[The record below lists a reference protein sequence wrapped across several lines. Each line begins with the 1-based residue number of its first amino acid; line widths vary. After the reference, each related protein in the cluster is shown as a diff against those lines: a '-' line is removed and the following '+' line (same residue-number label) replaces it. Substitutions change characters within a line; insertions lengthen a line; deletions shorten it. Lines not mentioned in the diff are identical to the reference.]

1 MNRKSLPE
9 VQYRPG
15 TDYVPWLDFVATKE
29 EAETPR
35 VVGVGYISQ
44 DPSEQQ
50 EVEVDEMVDA
60 ESVNSECS
68 NGSNVSHKLRD
79 I

>member
-29 EAETPR
+29 EGETAR
-35 VVGVGYISQ
+35 IVGAGYVST
-44 DPSEQQ
+44 DPSQEQ
-50 EVEVDEMVDA
+50 EIEADEMVDA
-60 ESVNSECS
+60 ENINSECS
-68 NGSNVSHKLRD
+68 NGYTPFRIQYTV
-79 I
+79 